1 MLRSVVETPAAAAVV
16 LELVWPCLAAVH
28 LVQSVRYHQ
37 STSRRTVFANARR
50 TKQRRLHQLHDSP
63 SKRSLSQL
71 VGYFSDGEVSVVIIL
86 YEFLEYFYWLVF
98 FSQNLCGYFVEVMAP
113 YFYICNVCSIF
124 FNGRGL
130 VMGTILFM
138 NVWLDKFQYIN
149 FSFTQHS
156 YISRSRIN

>member
-1 MLRSVVETPAAAAVV
+1 MCGTVFFSSHIWSLTQWSRHTRRKVELLRIRRNRQFSHRSMLRSVVGTPAAAAVV

-98 FSQNLCGYFVEVMAP
+98 FTKSLR
-113 YFYICNVCSIF
+113 IF
-124 FNGRGL
+124 RRSNGPVFL
-130 VMGTILFM
+130 YLQCV
-138 NVWLDKFQYIN
+138 
-149 FSFTQHS
+149 
-156 YISRSRIN
+156 